1 MNRFLLTAALA
12 ATAISTAPAADPAL
26 TLEKI
31 SVHDPMVS
39 NMLAGTLFKPTGWK
53 LAGGMKWYPD
63 YYHQVC
69 FEARIFDPNSMEQYE
84 AFHWVSCTWL
94 SKPIFAMKEGQNYM
108 GSIVMKP
115 RTPQEVVEEF
125 TIPTVRKGAHVVGHY
140 PMKEIA
146 ELFEKST
153 GCKVRAVRT
162 RIAYSMGNQ
171 AVEEDIY
178 LILGYT
184 SADIGGGNISTIW
197 QPVVPPFGLR
207 AAKGQ
212 LDAAT
217 PKLLTIAHSGWVNPK
232 WADQVGVVKAM
243 FSKRMYSAIEDA
255 GKISRQISAN
265 NDHMLGIMRASRE
278 AKNASEDRISKNFSD
293 YIRGVTTYSGGGA
306 NYTLPNTYSYAW
318 ADGRGNVVMTDDA
331 TYHPPGW
338 TQLTPS
344 R

>member
-1 MNRFLLTAALA
+1 MKRLLFTVALA
-12 ATAISTAPAADPAL
+12 TIAINTSRAAEQPL
-26 TLEKI
+26 TLEKV
-31 SVHDPMVS
+31 SVHDPMA
-39 NMLAGTLFKPTGWK
+39 NNILAATLFKPTGWK

-69 FEARIFDPNSMEQYE
+69 FEARIFDPNSLEQFE
-84 AFHWVSCTWL
+84 AFPWVSCTWF
-94 SKPIFAMKEGQNYM
+94 SKPIIAMKEGQNYM

-125 TIPTVRKGAHVVGHY
+125 TIPSVRKGARVVGHY

-146 ELFEKST
+146 ALFEKAT
-153 GCKVRAVRT
+153 GCKVSAVRT
-162 RIAYSMGNQ
+162 RIAYSVGDQ

-197 QPVVPPFGLR
+197 LPVVPPFGLR
-207 AAKGQ
+207 AAKGK

-232 WADQVGVVKAM
+232 WADQVGEVKAL
-243 FSKRMYSAIEDA
+243 FAKRMYNAIEDA
-255 GKISRQISAN
+255 GKISKQISSN

-278 AKNASEDRISKNFSD
+278 AKNASETRTAKNFSD
-293 YIRGVTTYSGGGA
+293 YIRGVTTYSGGDA
-306 NYTLPNTYSYAW
+306 NYTLPDTYGYAW
-318 ADGRGNVVMTDDA
+318 ADGKGNVVMTDDPSF
-331 TYHPPGW
+331 HPPGW
-338 TQLTPS
+338 IQLTPS